1 MPCPF
6 FKTTMTATDRSQG
19 LLYPFRVLDLTDEL
33 GFLCGKI
40 LGDMGADVIKI
51 ERPGGDPAREIGP
64 FFHNQ
69 PEREKSLYWFGFNN
83 NKRGITLNL
92 ESPRGREI
100 FFTLAGKAD
109 FVIESFMP
117 GYLDGLNIGY
127 SALRKTNPRLVWT
140 SITPFGQSGPY
151 SKFKASDIEIMALS
165 GCMSLT
171 GDPDRPPLRVTFPQ
185 SYAWTGSYAAMGALT
200 AHYYRGTSGRG
211 QQVDVSAQACMLWA
225 FSHAHTFWDL
235 NRHLEKRA
243 GSFMTGRSITG
254 ARMRVFWPCKDG
266 YLNFIIYGGEAGRRT
281 NQALVDWMD
290 SKGMAPE
297 FLRQK
302 DWKTFEIARVTQEE
316 IDRMEEPIAEFFTA
330 VTKAEFF
337 KEVVKRQMLGY
348 PVASVK
354 EIFADPQHEARA
366 FWQKVEHP
374 ELKTEIDYPGGFAK
388 FSNGACRIW
397 RRGPLIGEH
406 NEEVYGQELGI
417 PSAELATLKNQGV
430 I

>member
-1 MPCPF
+1 MA
-6 FKTTMTATDRSQG
+6 ATDRDQS
-19 LLYPFRVLDLTDEL
+19 LLSPFRVLDLTDEL

-40 LGDMGADVIKI
+40 LGDIGADVIKI
-51 ERPGGDPAREIGP
+51 ERPGGDPARRLGP
-64 FFHNQ
+64 FFHNH
-69 PEREKSLYWFGFNN
+69 PEPEKSLYWFGFNN

-92 ESPRGREI
+92 ESQTGREL
-100 FFTLAGKAD
+100 FSKLAGGAD
-109 FVIESFMP
+109 FIIESFMP
-117 GYLDGLNIGY
+117 GYLDDLNIGY
-127 SALRKTNPRLVWT
+127 TALSKIKPPLVWT
-140 SITPFGQSGPY
+140 SITPFGLSGPY
-151 SKFKASDIEIMALS
+151 SRFKASDIEIMALS

-185 SYAWTGSYAAMGALT
+185 SYVWTGSYAAMGALT
-200 AHYYRGTSGRG
+200 AHYHRSVTGRG

-225 FSHAHTFWDL
+225 LSHAHTFWDL
-235 NRHLEKRA
+235 NRHVEKRA

-281 NQALVDWMD
+281 NQALVEWMD
-290 SKGMAPE
+290 SEGMAPD
-297 FLRQK
+297 FLKQK
-302 DWKTFEIARVTQEE
+302 DWKTFEIASVTQEE
-316 IDRMEEPIAEFFTA
+316 IDRMEEPISEFFKG

-354 EIFADPQHEARA
+354 EIFEDPQHEARG

-374 ELKTEIDYPGGFAK
+374 ELKTAIDYPGGFAK
-388 FSNGACRIW
+388 FSEGACGIW
-397 RRGPLIGEH
+397 RRAPLIGEH

-417 PSAELATLKNQGV
+417 PSAELAKLKSQGV